1 MAEREVCGACLK
13 RQPNFDAT
21 HAAFSYGFPVDILIQ
36 SLKYQR
42 RLASASFLARALM
55 SSLELASKPHM
66 IVPVPLAPAR
76 LAFRGFNQAVELA
89 RPLARQLKI
98 PLVRDMARRCR
109 DTVPQVSLPRK
120 ERAENI
126 RNAFECRADLTGKT
140 VWVVD
145 DVMTTGAT
153 LNELARVLKTQGA
166 ERVENLIVA
175 RATD

>member
-1 MAEREVCGACLK
+1 M
-13 RQPNFDAT
+13 
-21 HAAFSYGFPVDILIQ
+21 FSYAFPVDILIQ

-42 RLASASFLARALM
+42 RLTSASYLAQSFIQLVDQSRPDL
-55 SSLELASKPHM
+55 

-76 LAFRGFNQAVELA
+76 LAHRGFNQAIELA
-89 RPLARQLKI
+89 SPLAKHFNIPLARTQ
-98 PLVRDMARRCR
+98 VFRCR

-126 RNAFECRADLTGKT
+126 RDAFECRADLTGKV

-153 LNELARVLKTQGA
+153 LNELARVLKAHGA
-166 ERVENLIVA
+166 ERVENFVVA